1 VTENAKQLSFVADR
15 ETLELIDSLKRELG
29 APTAAAVF
37 RKALAIAKLAVDQAK
52 GSDGVVKFRGKD
64 QPTSEEIAVALRA

>member
-1 VTENAKQLSFVADR
+1 VTEKTKQLSFVADR
-15 ETLELIDSLKRELG
+15 ETLELIDALKKELG

-37 RKALAIAKLAVDQAK
+37 RKALAIAKLAADQAR

-64 QPTSEEIAVALRA
+64 QPPGDEIALALRA

>member
-1 VTENAKQLSFVADR
+1 MSEQTKQLSFIADK
-15 ETLELIDSLKRELG
+15 ETLELIDTLKKDLG

-37 RKALAIAKLAVDQAK
+37 RKALAIAKLAADQAK

-64 QPTSEEIAVALRA
+64 QPTSEEIALALRA